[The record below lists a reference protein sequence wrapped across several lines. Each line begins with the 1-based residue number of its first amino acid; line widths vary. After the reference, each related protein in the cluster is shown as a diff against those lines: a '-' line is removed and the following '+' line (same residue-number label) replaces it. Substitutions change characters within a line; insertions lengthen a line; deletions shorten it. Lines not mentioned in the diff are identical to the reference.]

1 MSNEQSPLVSPIDP
15 NSNNR
20 RTRYSYKNL
29 AMSMWTLG
37 CMYGATSVIL
47 GAFGA
52 HGLKKRIAGK
62 KTMSV
67 LDSS

>member
-1 MSNEQSPLVSPIDP
+1 MTPIDSDP
-15 NSNNR
+15 NHR

-62 KTMSV
+62 KMIFILNLS
-67 LDSS
+67 